1 VIESKRSLYVPGG
14 NTVPD
19 RIGDF
24 LITIGAITRE
34 QVDHV
39 LRVQAGGDPRLFGE
53 IALEFRYLND
63 DAIKR
68 YVDHMDKQKLKP
80 RGAEPVEEID
90 S

>member
-1 VIESKRSLYVPGG
+1 M
-14 NTVPD
+14 PD

-24 LITIGAITRE
+24 LVTIGALTRE

-39 LRVQAGGDPRLFGE
+39 LRLQKGGDSRIFGE
-53 IALEFRYLND
+53 IALELRYLND

-68 YVDHMDKQKLKP
+68 YVDHMARQKVK
-80 RGAEPVEEID
+80 RAEEDVEEIG